1 MIAAPVQLRCH
12 RCLTSLLVYQCC
24 LRSTAAARSSPPAV
38 SFSRKDL
45 ALMSLHDRH
54 HSVWGGHSPDRFCCY
69 SFCPLQKHVGY
80 HHYHWSVLRH
90 SYGWHP
96 YGLPFLRSPTVA
108 PDTDS
113 SHLADTGI

>member
-54 HSVWGGHSPDRFCCY
+54 HFVLFVVALLRASSVVRFVHCRSMLVTIIRSLVCVASQLWLASVRATISPFAN
-69 SFCPLQKHVGY
+69 
-80 HHYHWSVLRH
+80 
-90 SYGWHP
+90 
-96 YGLPFLRSPTVA
+96 RST
-108 PDTDS
+108 
-113 SHLADTGI
+113 